1 MKKNGCSQSQ
11 LGVTDDCVVD
21 LPHKC
26 RNALFD
32 ALIMIRDSSLKV
44 WKQTTGK
51 QSINLSS
58 CWRRDGGGRAVAP
71 LNWAWRSELKENEKL

>member
-58 CWRRDGGGRAVAP
+58 CWEEGQVWGSSGTFKLGVEIRA
-71 LNWAWRSELKENEKL
+71 EGE